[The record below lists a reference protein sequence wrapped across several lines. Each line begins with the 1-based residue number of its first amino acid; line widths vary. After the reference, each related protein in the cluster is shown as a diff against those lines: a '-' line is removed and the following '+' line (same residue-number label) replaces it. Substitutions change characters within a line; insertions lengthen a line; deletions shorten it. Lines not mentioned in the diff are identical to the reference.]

1 MAKESR
7 MRSKLVLA
15 LFGLL
20 LLSTVISS
28 TLQLVNSADN
38 PQTGKGSDSL
48 QNPAK
53 KVIGS
58 PAPMLMGDI
67 PRPLVYRMNVDGAIG
82 AVTDDRI
89 GDAIEKAEDNNA
101 QLLVIMMDTPGGFT
115 KPTWSIIK
123 KILNSPVPVCVYIG
137 PSGARAGS
145 AGVYIT
151 YASHF
156 AAMAYS
162 TNIGAAH
169 PVGGQGEKIDSI
181 MNEKVTN
188 DAVAQIKA
196 CAEKRHR
203 NATWAENAVR
213 NSVSITDHEALD
225 SNVIDIRARDYND
238 LLAQIDGRET
248 EVPAGKRVM
257 KVAGAETRDIPV
269 TFIQKLLEIIT
280 QPDIAFILFSI
291 GGLGIVLELYNPGS
305 IFPGIIGAICL
316 ILAFYAFQALPI
328 NYAGVAL
335 ILLAIVLFIVE
346 IKVVSHGLL
355 TAGGIVSLVLGGMM
369 LVNDSDPNLRVSGT
383 ILTTIAVLV
392 GGTLILVMW
401 LALKARNRKV
411 VTGEDALVGKV
422 GEIHKDHYVF
432 VEGALWKFIC
442 DQPLEVGDQVEVIQ
456 TDKLTLKV
464 KKVTL

>member
-1 MAKESR
+1 
-7 MRSKLVLA
+7 MRSKLILA

-20 LLSTVISS
+20 LLSIFISS
-28 TLQLVNSADN
+28 TLRLIASAD
-38 PQTGKGSDSL
+38 TTKTAKVTDSL
-48 QNPAK
+48 LAPAK

-58 PAPMLMGDI
+58 PAPTLIGDI
-67 PRPLVYRMNVDGAIG
+67 PRPLVYRMNVEGAIG
-82 AVTDDRI
+82 AITDDRI
-89 GDAIEKAEDNNA
+89 GDAISKAEDNNA
-101 QLLVIMMDTPGGFT
+101 QLLVIIMDTPGGFT

-123 KILNSPVPVCVYIG
+123 KILNSPVPICVYIA

-151 YASHF
+151 YAAHF

-169 PVGGQGEKIDSI
+169 PVGGQGEKVDSI
-181 MNEKVTN
+181 MNEKITN

-203 NATWAENAVR
+203 NAKWAENAVR
-213 NSVSITDHEALD
+213 ESVSITDHEALD
-225 SNVIDIRARDYND
+225 SNVIDIRAENYDD
-238 LLAQIDGRET
+238 LLRQLDGRET
-248 EVPAGKRVM
+248 DVPAGKR
-257 KVAGAETRDIPV
+257 KLTLAGAETRDINR

-291 GGLGIVLELYNPGS
+291 GGLGIVLELYNPGA

-316 ILAFYAFQALPI
+316 ILAFYSFQALPI

-355 TAGGIVSLVLGGMM
+355 TVGGIVSLVLGGML
-369 LVNDSDPNLRVSGT
+369 LVNTSDPNLRVSWN
-383 ILTTIAVLV
+383 ILITIAGLIGV
-392 GGTLILVMW
+392 TLIWVMW
-401 LALKARNRKV
+401 LALKARNRRV
-411 VTGEDALVGKV
+411 VTGESALVGKH
-422 GEIHKDHYVF
+422 GEVRKDKYVY
-432 VEGALWKFIC
+432 VEGALWKFVS
-442 DQPLEVGDQVEVIQ
+442 DQPLEVGDQVEVVD
-456 TDKLTLKV
+456 TDKLSLKV
-464 KKVTL
+464 KKLGS

>member
-1 MAKESR
+1 
-7 MRSKLVLA
+7 MRSKLLLA

-20 LLSTVISS
+20 LLSTLIST
-28 TLQLVNSADN
+28 TLRLIVSAETN
-38 PQTGKGSDSL
+38 PAAKAADSLLATGKSVL
-48 QNPAK
+48 PPAT
-53 KVIGS
+53 
-58 PAPMLMGDI
+58 PTLMGDI

-89 GDAIEKAEDNNA
+89 GDAIKKAEDNNA
-101 QLLVIMMDTPGGFT
+101 QLLVIIMDTPGGFT

-123 KILNSPVPVCVYIG
+123 KILNSPVPVCVYIA

-196 CAEKRHR
+196 CAEKRNR
-203 NATWAENAVR
+203 NGVWAENAVR
-213 NSVSITDHEALD
+213 QSVSITDHEALD
-225 SNVIDIRARDYND
+225 SNVIDIRAKDFDD
-238 LLAQIDGRET
+238 LLAQIDGRTT
-248 EVPAGKRVM
+248 EVPAGKRAM
-257 KVAGAETRDIPV
+257 HLAGAETRDIPR

-316 ILAFYAFQALPI
+316 ILAFYSFQALPI
-328 NYAGVAL
+328 NYAGAAL
-335 ILLAIVLFIVE
+335 ILLAIILFIVE

-355 TAGGIVSLVLGGMM
+355 TAGGIVALVLGGML
-369 LVNDSDPNLRVSGT
+369 LVNDSDPNLRVSGS
-383 ILTTIAVLV
+383 ILFTIAVLV

-401 LALKARNRKV
+401 MALKARNRKV
-411 VTGEDALVGKV
+411 VTGESAIVGKR
-422 GEIHKDHYVF
+422 GEVHKDHYVH
-432 VEGALWKFIC
+432 VDGALWKFIS
-442 DQPLEVGDQVEVIQ
+442 DQPVEVGDQVEVVAF
-456 TDKLTLKV
+456 DKLTLKV
-464 KKVTL
+464 KKISS

>member
-1 MAKESR
+1 
-7 MRSKLVLA
+7 MRSKLLLA

-20 LLSTVISS
+20 LLSTLIST
-28 TLQLVNSADN
+28 TLRLIVSAETN
-38 PQTGKGSDSL
+38 PAAKAADSLLATGKNVL
-48 QNPAK
+48 PPATPTL
-53 KVIGS
+53 I
-58 PAPMLMGDI
+58 GDI

-89 GDAIEKAEDNNA
+89 GDAIKKAEDNNA
-101 QLLVIMMDTPGGFT
+101 QLLVIIMDTPGGFT

-123 KILNSPVPVCVYIG
+123 KILNSPVPVCVYIA

-196 CAEKRHR
+196 CAEKRNR
-203 NATWAENAVR
+203 NGVWAENAVR
-213 NSVSITDHEALD
+213 QSVSITDHEALD
-225 SNVIDIRARDYND
+225 SNVIDIRAKDFDD
-238 LLAQIDGRET
+238 LLAQIDGRTT
-248 EVPAGKRVM
+248 EVPAGKRSM
-257 KVAGAETRDIPV
+257 HLAGAETRDIPR

-316 ILAFYAFQALPI
+316 ILAFYSFQALPI
-328 NYAGVAL
+328 NYAGAAL
-335 ILLAIVLFIVE
+335 ILLAIILFIVE

-355 TAGGIVSLVLGGMM
+355 TAGGIVALVLGGMM
-369 LVNDSDPNLRVSGT
+369 LVNTSDPNLRVSGS
-383 ILTTIAVLV
+383 ILFTIAVLV
-392 GGTLILVMW
+392 GGTLIIVMW

-411 VTGEDALVGKV
+411 VTGESAIVGKR
-422 GEIHKDHYVF
+422 GEVHKDHYVH
-432 VEGALWKFIC
+432 VDGALWKFIS
-442 DQPLEVGDQVEVIQ
+442 DQAVEVGDQVEVVAF
-456 TDKLTLKV
+456 DKLTLKV
-464 KKVTL
+464 KKISS